1 MKYDVPARNV
11 TWDPIRH
18 GNAKLFPDI
27 IEYTDQYFI
36 LIPILLL
43 SVGPF
48 VRQYLSP
55 SRSSVKFYKNIPVKA
70 AIAIG

>member
-1 MKYDVPARNV
+1 MKYDAPSRNV
-11 TWDPIRH
+11 TWDPIHH

-36 LIPILLL
+36 LIPNLLL
-43 SVGPF
+43 SVGQF